1 MSYILAPN
9 KEMLTPLLT
18 FCLPAHKFCLRAYL
32 VLRGAYT
39 GLHSPFFSYATPLQ
53 GALPEHE
60 HMGLERRSNGA
71 FGYVGVSEIG
81 VPSMAT
87 LRAKWSKFIGVGI
100 LHFQTNQRLFC
111 EQIMC

>member
-1 MSYILAPN
+1 MHTSFASAHILSYAELTLAY
-9 KEMLTPLLT
+9 
-18 FCLPAHKFCLRAYL
+18 ARQ
-32 VLRGAYT
+32 
-39 GLHSPFFSYATPLQ
+39 SFSYPTPLQ